1 MTRSKRSKTSA
12 SDDVVDGVAY
22 EKSSPDNAGD
32 EAPDR
37 SAGTREDQATPA
49 PDAKTGDSATG
60 MTRFG
65 PVIAMCAMLV
75 AGGALG
81 VSGYLYYHMAGAA
94 KARDSANDASRMA
107 TLASIEEMTTRLAGA
122 DESLR
127 DLTGRL
133 ATAEAALAAQKA
145 ETGKLEQRLI
155 TRLDQDNDARQ
166 GEVEAIRNRLAINED
181 QLADIISGVVQSS
194 PARGDAQAEDE
205 ASAKMQAP
213 QANTDMV
220 KLLPAGITP
229 DEQLAAVLVMALLAD
244 DAAGRPLDRWLPAL
258 SVYVERLDQQER
270 AGASALVRQVIT
282 EIKAAPT
289 SNSALLDEA
298 DGLVAVMAMAVNEAG
313 EDAGF
318 FERTIS
324 GMAKMVRLRPV
335 SAEGDDARGQLT
347 RFEAAVNNRDL
358 GAAADIA
365 AIWKGPQ
372 IAGLESWQAQ
382 ARSRMR
388 LDLALADLVTIVL
401 AGLIIEETDD
411 TASAK
416 AQN

>member
-12 SDDVVDGVAY
+12 SEDVVDGVAY

-49 PDAKTGDSATG
+49 PDANTGRSATG

-166 GEVEAIRNRLAINED
+166 GEVEAIRKRLAINEE
-181 QLADIISGVVQSS
+181 QLVDIISGVVQSS

-258 SVYVERLDQQER
+258 SVYDERLDQQEK

-324 GMAKMVRLRPV
+324 GMAKMVRLRSV
-335 SAEGDDARGQLT
+335 SADGDDARGQLT

-365 AIWKGPQ
+365 VIWKGPQ

-401 AGLIIEETDD
+401 AGLTIEETDD

>member
-12 SDDVVDGVAY
+12 SEDVVDGVAY
-22 EKSSPDNAGD
+22 EKSGPDNAGD

-60 MTRFG
+60 MMRFG

-75 AGGALG
+75 AGGAVG

-127 DLTGRL
+127 DLTARL

-166 GEVEAIRNRLAINED
+166 GEVEAIRKRLAINEE
-181 QLADIISGVVQSS
+181 QLVDIISGVVQSS

-205 ASAKMQAP
+205 ASTKMQAP

-324 GMAKMVRLRPV
+324 GMAKMVRLRSV